1 MATIYEIAHK
11 AHVSVTTVSRVINDS
26 NKVNKDTRERVE
38 KVIKEL
44 SYSPN
49 IFGKQL
55 GKGTTNLI
63 LILLHGI
70 DNPFFSNIIKG
81 IEITAYEN
89 KYNVLISETN
99 GQVER
104 ENQYLELLKNH
115 FVDGVILLS
124 YEQSLEDLNNLA
136 INYPIVEV
144 VEYNEQSNTPY
155 ISIDYLKASREIMDY
170 FVTNNHK
177 KIAFV
182 ASGQNQRIS
191 IIKKYQSYLD
201 VLNENGL
208 EVITKSIE
216 FNEFSIESAMKTTS
230 KIINE
235 HPDVTAFFC
244 CSDLIARGTITKLKE
259 LGKQVPEDI
268 EVFGFDDLIY
278 SELSTPKISTV
289 SLDTFN
295 LGVKSMELLY
305 NRINK
310 IVDGEDH
317 YFGPYQLKFKESTR
331 K

>member
-26 NKVNKDTRERVE
+26 TKVNKDTREKVQ
-38 KVIKEL
+38 KVIQEL
-44 SYSPN
+44 NYSPN

-55 GKGTTNLI
+55 GKKNTNLI

-81 IEITAYEN
+81 IEITAYQN
-89 KYNVLISETN
+89 NYNVLISETN

-124 YEQSLEDLNNLA
+124 YEQSLENLNKLTN
-136 INYPIVEV
+136 NYPIVEV
-144 VEYNEQSNTPY
+144 VEYNEASNTPY
-155 ISIDYLKASREIMDY
+155 ISIDYLKASKDIMNY
-170 FVTNNHK
+170 FISNDHK

-182 ASGQNQRIS
+182 AAGENQRIS
-191 IIKKYQSYLD
+191 INKKYQGYSETLK
-201 VLNENGL
+201 ENNL
-208 EVITKSIE
+208 EIITNKID
-216 FNEFSIESAMKTTS
+216 FNEFSLESAMNTTENIVN
-230 KIINE
+230 K

-244 CSDLIARGTITKLKE
+244 CSDLIARGTIAKLKQ
-259 LGKQVPEDI
+259 LNIKVPDDI

-278 SELSTPKISTV
+278 SELSSPTISTV
-289 SLDTFN
+289 SLNTYN
-295 LGVKSMELLY
+295 LGVKAMEILY
-305 NRINK
+305 KRIMK
-310 IVDGEDH
+310 IDYIEDY
-317 YFGPYQLKFKESTR
+317 YFGPYELKFKESTI